1 MVELRDDLRLA
12 LDRVAFVEAAG
23 FSPDDWQAEVLRSPA
38 KRKLL
43 NCARQSG
50 KSLTVG
56 ALALHTAMYVP
67 RSLSLIFAPSQDQ
80 SVEFFRRVTD
90 LAHGLGMER
99 LDPESLTQKGMTL
112 PNGSRIEAR
121 PGSEKTARSRTAA
134 FLAIDEAARIDDAL
148 YHALRPMLATTGG
161 PLCMLST
168 PWGKRGAF
176 YEAWE
181 KGAAAGWERWL
192 VTADDLPEDR
202 YKPTKTQFLA
212 EERAALPEMIY
223 RQEYFCEFL
232 ETSDQIFAYD
242 LVMGALTPKV
252 APLRFEGDTW

>member
-134 FLAIDEAARIDDAL
+134 FLAIDEAARIDDVL

-168 PWGKRGAF
+168 PAGKRGAF

-181 KGAAAGWERWL
+181 NRSAGWERWL
-192 VTADDLPEDR
+192 VTADGLPEDR
-202 YKPTKTQFLA
+202 YKPTKAEFLA

-232 ETSDQIFAYD
+232 ETEDQIFGYD
-242 LVMGALTPKV
+242 LVMGALSDKV
-252 APLRFEGDTW
+252 APLTFAEDAW